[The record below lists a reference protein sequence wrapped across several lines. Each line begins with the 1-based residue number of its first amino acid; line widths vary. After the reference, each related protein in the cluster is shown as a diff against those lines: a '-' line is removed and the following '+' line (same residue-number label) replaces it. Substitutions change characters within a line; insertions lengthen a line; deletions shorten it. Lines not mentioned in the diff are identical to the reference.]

1 MSDKQLAFIN
11 RLLEE
16 KGVTL
21 EEATKAAM
29 GRRQSKLGKKG
40 ASKVI
45 DWLMGQPSVKHVPR
59 PASAKQLDFIASLA
73 RKAGVEPPKV
83 ETAEEASKAIDALK
97 AKQPKR
103 QARRSNGGGRR
114 RPGGRCRAPGCSNPA
129 NQDAPHHPAMGGYCG
144 SCAFDEF
151 DC

>member
-1 MSDKQLAFIN
+1 MSEKQLAFIN
-11 RLLEE
+11 RLCEE
-16 KGVTL
+16 KGVAL
-21 EEATKAAM
+21 EAATKAAL

-45 DWLMGQPSVKHVPR
+45 DHLMSLPSVKHVPR
-59 PASAKQLDFIASLA
+59 PASGKQLDFVASLA
-73 RKAGVEPPKV
+73 RKAGVEPPQV
-83 ETAEEASKAIDALK
+83 ETAEEASRAIDALK
-97 AKQPKR
+97 AQQPKR
-103 QARRSNGGGRR
+103 ERRSNGGGHR

-129 NQDAPHHPAMGGYCG
+129 DQDAPHHPAMGGYCG